1 MLQYRIM
8 GDMQIQGNYQEAVD
22 EFVRRVRRKY
32 EDKIDSIILFG
43 SVARGEAK
51 EDSDIDILVVIKK
64 KNVKD
69 MKEIYG
75 IAFEVSMEYLLDVSP
90 KVYGINEILNSLK
103 IGVPFIKEVLK
114 EGVSIYG
121 EFRTSK
127 ITA

>member
-1 MLQYRIM
+1 M
-8 GDMQIQGNYQEAVD
+8 
-22 EFVRRVRRKY
+22 RRVRRKY

-90 KVYGINEILNSLK
+90 KVYGINEISNSLK
-103 IGVPFIKEVLK
+103 IGGVP
-114 EGVSIYG
+114 
-121 EFRTSK
+121 
-127 ITA
+127 

>member
-1 MLQYRIM
+1 MK
-8 GDMQIQGNYQEAVD
+8 DMQNQAKYQEAVN
-22 EFVRRVRRKY
+22 EFVRRALRRY
-32 EDKIDSIILFG
+32 EDNIDSIILFG

-90 KVYGINEILNSLK
+90 KVYGMNEISNSLK

-114 EGVSIYG
+114 EGVSVYG
-121 EFRTSK
+121 GFRTSK

>member
-1 MLQYRIM
+1 MSA
-8 GDMQIQGNYQEAVD
+8 MQIQGNYQKAVD

-51 EDSDIDILVVIKK
+51 EDSDIDILVVVKK

-90 KVYGINEILNSLK
+90 KVYGMNEISNSLK

-114 EGVSIYG
+114 EGVSVYG
-121 EFRTSK
+121 GFRTRK
-127 ITA
+127 VTA